1 MEKHIGA
8 RVSSP
13 WFNYPRIINARNF
26 VVIKTHCGI
35 YRLDRLKGIEIPH
48 ELASEASLLRRTENV
63 DMDSWISFS
72 TNFRTIFRLSE
83 IILIHG
89 NLMVFTGMNIFFYS
103 ELLRVLI
110 ILFLMTKNA

>member
-26 VVIKTHCGI
+26 VVIKIHCGI
-35 YRLDRLKGIEIPH
+35 YRLDRLKGIEIPP
-48 ELASEASLLRRTENV
+48 ELASEASLLRRTENIH
-63 DMDSWISFS
+63 MFMNFLFHEFS
-72 TNFRTIFRLSE
+72 HDLPFIRD
-83 IILIHG
+83 ILIHG
-89 NLMVFTGMNIFFYS
+89 SLMVFTGMNIFFYS